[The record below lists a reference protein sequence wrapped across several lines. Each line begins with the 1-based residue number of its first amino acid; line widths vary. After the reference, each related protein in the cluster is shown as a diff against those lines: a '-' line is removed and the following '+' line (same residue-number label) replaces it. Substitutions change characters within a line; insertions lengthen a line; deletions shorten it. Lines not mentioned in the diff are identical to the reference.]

1 MLKRIGGYLGVRD
14 ETPPAST
21 ETLHAQ
27 GFVVLA
33 DVLTPSEVV
42 ALRAEIAEI
51 FDNAAS
57 DVRMAGRSAEAD
69 EMFRYA
75 MLTRSA
81 LSQRAL
87 GHPRIL
93 ETIEP
98 LLGSDC
104 HVIANTAWRNPP
116 GHTGAREGQIW
127 HIDAGPHVPRPP
139 GTHWPDEIPYPVFAI
154 GAHILLR
161 DCNLEDGPTGAIPG
175 SHRSGS
181 IPPFDQLMNDDLDCE
196 GERCVPLTGRAGD
209 VALFVSDVWHRR
221 LPAGEDDAGR
231 FFLQVHY
238 ARRDIAQ
245 RLLTT
250 EQANQLT
257 PEAIARASTPRER
270 TLIGLH
276 PPAFYD
282 G

>member
-1 MLKRIGGYLGVRD
+1 MLKRVGGYLGLRE
-14 ETPPAST
+14 ETPPEST
-21 ETLHAQ
+21 ETLDEQ

-33 DVLTPSEVV
+33 DVLTPSEVG
-42 ALRAEIAEI
+42 ALRTEIEEI
-51 FDNAAS
+51 FSHAAP
-57 DVRMAGRSAEAD
+57 DRRMGGRSAEAD
-69 EMFRYA
+69 DMFRYA

-81 LSQRAL
+81 LSQRAV

-98 LLGSDC
+98 LLGDDC

-116 GHTGAREGQIW
+116 DHTGAREGQIW

-139 GTHWPDEIPYPVFAI
+139 GTRWPDEIPYPIFAI

-175 SHRSGS
+175 SHRSGCF
-181 IPPFDQLMNDDLDCE
+181 PPFDRMMDDDLDCE
-196 GERCVPLTGRAGD
+196 GARCVPLTGSAGD
-209 VALFVSDVWHRR
+209 IALFVSDVWHRR
-221 LPAGEDDAGR
+221 LPTRDGDAGR

-245 RLLTT
+245 RLRTT
-250 EQANQLT
+250 EQVNQLS
-257 PEAIARASTPRER
+257 PEAIARAGTPRER

-276 PPAFYD
+276 PPYFYD